1 LKQIRSD
8 VAAFDTLVTMSG
20 AHLAGSSTPIADLQ
34 DEEKLAMTRKTGSLV
49 FGLAVGAI
57 MALAPAAQAQQATE
71 LGTFNSWTAWQA
83 TDASGLICYVSATPQ
98 ASEPAGANRDPI
110 HFMIIHRKG
119 MGTKNE
125 VQTII
130 GYPFN
135 TTDAKASASIDG
147 KSYPMVTEGSAA
159 WLAST
164 GDEGGFVQAFKAG
177 TKLTVKGTS
186 QRGTDTSDSYS
197 LSGATAAMNAIDAA
211 CK

>member
-1 LKQIRSD
+1 MGG
-8 VAAFDTLVTMSG
+8 AALRNVN
-20 AHLAGSSTPIADLQ
+20 LQ
-34 DEEKLAMTRKTGSLV
+34 DEDDLAMRTKTGSLV

-57 MALAPAAQAQQATE
+57 MALAPVAQAQQATE
-71 LGTFNSWTAWQA
+71 LGTFNAWTAWQA
-83 TDASGLICYVSATPQ
+83 TDASGVLCYVSATPQ
-98 ASEPAGANRDPI
+98 SSEPAGANRDPI

-135 TTDAKASASIDG
+135 TTAANASATVDG

-177 TKLTVKGTS
+177 NSLVVRGTS
-186 QRGTDTSDSYS
+186 QRGTDTVDTYS
-197 LSGATAAMNAIDAA
+197 LSGATAAMNAIDTA
-211 CK
+211 CA

>member
-1 LKQIRSD
+1 
-8 VAAFDTLVTMSG
+8 
-20 AHLAGSSTPIADLQ
+20 
-34 DEEKLAMTRKTGSLV
+34 MTRKTTSLV
-49 FGLAVGAI
+49 VGLAVSAVV
-57 MALAPAAQAQQATE
+57 ALTPAAQGQQATE
-71 LGTFNSWTAWQA
+71 LGTFNAWTAWQA
-83 TDASGLICYVSATPQ
+83 TDASGLICYVSAAPQ

-130 GYPFN
+130 GYPYN
-135 TTDAKASASIDG
+135 TIDAKASASIDG
-147 KSYPMVTEGSAA
+147 KSYPMVAEGSAA

-164 GDEGGFVQAFKAG
+164 SDESGFVQAFKAG
-177 TKLTVKGTS
+177 RKLIVKGTS

>member
-1 LKQIRSD
+1 
-8 VAAFDTLVTMSG
+8 
-20 AHLAGSSTPIADLQ
+20 
-34 DEEKLAMTRKTGSLV
+34 MTRKTGSLAL
-49 FGLAVGAI
+49 GLAVGAI

-71 LGTFNSWTAWQA
+71 LGTFNAWTAWQA
-83 TDASGLICYVSATPQ
+83 TDASGQMCYISATPQ

-130 GYPFN
+130 GYPYN
-135 TTDAKASASIDG
+135 STDAKASASVDG
-147 KSYPMVTEGSAA
+147 KSYPMVAEGSAA

-164 GDEGGFVQAFKAG
+164 GDEGGFVRAFKAG
-177 TKLTVKGTS
+177 SKLTVKGTS
-186 QRGTDTSDSYS
+186 QRGTDTIDTYS

>member
-1 LKQIRSD
+1 MRKR
-8 VAAFDTLVTMSG
+8 
-20 AHLAGSSTPIADLQ
+20 
-34 DEEKLAMTRKTGSLV
+34 LAMMSKTGSLV
-49 FGLAVGAI
+49 LGLALSATI
-57 MALAPAAQAQQATE
+57 ALAPAAQAQQATE
-71 LGTFNSWTAWQA
+71 LGTFNAWTAWQA
-83 TDASGLICYVSATPQ
+83 TDASGLICYISATPQ
-98 ASEPAGANRDPI
+98 SSEPAGANRDPI

-125 VQTII
+125 VQSII

-135 TTDAKASASIDG
+135 TSDAKASASIDG
-147 KSYPMVTEGSAA
+147 KSYPMVTEGAAA

-177 TKLTVKGTS
+177 TKLSVKGTS
-186 QRGTDTSDSYS
+186 QRGTNTTDTYS

>member
-1 LKQIRSD
+1 
-8 VAAFDTLVTMSG
+8 
-20 AHLAGSSTPIADLQ
+20 
-34 DEEKLAMTRKTGSLV
+34 MTSKTGSLAV
-49 FGLAVGAI
+49 GLAVGVI

-71 LGTFNSWTAWQA
+71 LGTFNAWTAWQA
-83 TDASGLICYVSATPQ
+83 TDASGLICYVSAAPQ
-98 ASEPAGANRDPI
+98 SSEPVGANRDPI

-135 TTDAKASASIDG
+135 TTDAKASATIDG

-177 TKLTVKGTS
+177 TNLTVKGTS
-186 QRGTDTSDSYS
+186 QRGTETTDSYS
-197 LSGATAAMNAIDAA
+197 LSGATAAVNAIDAA
-211 CK
+211 CQ

>member
-1 LKQIRSD
+1 
-8 VAAFDTLVTMSG
+8 
-20 AHLAGSSTPIADLQ
+20 
-34 DEEKLAMTRKTGSLV
+34 MTTKTGGLA

-71 LGTFNSWTAWQA
+71 LGTFNAWTAWQA
-83 TDASGLICYVSATPQ
+83 TDASGVICYVSATPTS
-98 ASEPAGANRDPI
+98 SEPSGANRDPI

-135 TTDAKASASIDG
+135 ATANANATVDG

-164 GDEGGFVQAFKAG
+164 GDEGGFVAAFKAG
-177 TKLTVKGTS
+177 SNLVIKGTS
-186 QRGTDTSDSYS
+186 QRGTNTTDTYS
-197 LSGATAAMNAIDAA
+197 LSGATAAVNAIDAA

>member
-1 LKQIRSD
+1 
-8 VAAFDTLVTMSG
+8 
-20 AHLAGSSTPIADLQ
+20 
-34 DEEKLAMTRKTGSLV
+34 
-49 FGLAVGAI
+49 
-57 MALAPAAQAQQATE
+57 MALTPAAQAQQATE
-71 LGTFNSWTAWQA
+71 LGTFNAWTAWQA
-83 TDASGLICYVSATPQ
+83 TDASGLICYISAAPQ
-98 ASEPAGANRDPI
+98 ASDPAGANRDPI

-130 GYPFN
+130 GYPYN
-135 TTDAKASASIDG
+135 ATDAKASASIDG

-164 GDEGGFVQAFKAG
+164 GDETGFVQAFKAG
-177 TKLTVKGTS
+177 TKLSIKGTS
-186 QRGTDTSDSYS
+186 QRGTDTTDSYS

>member
-1 LKQIRSD
+1 MGG
-8 VAAFDTLVTMSG
+8 AALRNVN
-20 AHLAGSSTPIADLQ
+20 LQ
-34 DEEKLAMTRKTGSLV
+34 DEDDLAMRTKTGSLV

-71 LGTFNSWTAWQA
+71 LGTFNAWTAWQA
-83 TDASGLICYVSATPQ
+83 TDASGVLCYVSATPQ
-98 ASEPAGANRDPI
+98 SSEPAGANRDPI

-135 TTDAKASASIDG
+135 TTAANASATVDG

-177 TKLTVKGTS
+177 NSLVVRGTS
-186 QRGTDTSDSYS
+186 QRGTDTVDTYS
-197 LSGATAAMNAIDAA
+197 LSGATAAMNAIDTA
-211 CK
+211 CA

>member
-1 LKQIRSD
+1 MTTTRAGFALGL
-8 VAAFDTLVTMSG
+8 AMATLV
-20 AHLAGSSTPIADLQ
+20 
-34 DEEKLAMTRKTGSLV
+34 
-49 FGLAVGAI
+49 AV
-57 MALAPAAQAQQATE
+57 APPVMAQQATE

-83 TDASGLICYVSATPQ
+83 TDASGLMCYISSQPQ
-98 ASEPAGANRDPI
+98 KSEPAGANRDPI

-119 MGTKNE
+119 LGTKNE
-125 VQTII
+125 VQTLI

-135 TTDAKASASIDG
+135 ATSANASAAIDG

-164 GDEGGFVQAFKAG
+164 GDEAGFVAAFKAG
-177 TKLTVKGTS
+177 SSMVVRGTS
-186 QRGTDTSDSYS
+186 QRGTNTTDTYS